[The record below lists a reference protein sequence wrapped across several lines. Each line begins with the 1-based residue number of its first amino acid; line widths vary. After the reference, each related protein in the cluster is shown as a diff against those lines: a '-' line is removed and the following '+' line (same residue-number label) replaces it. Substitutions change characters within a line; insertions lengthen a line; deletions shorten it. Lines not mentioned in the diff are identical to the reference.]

1 MLKETILGWTI
12 VLVPLAATVWFYF
25 FSLKKLPTLSNLE
38 KLGMALIMIL
48 VYIGLVS
55 TVLLFTIGI
64 HQLF

>member
-1 MLKETILGWTI
+1 MLLQTILGWTI
-12 VLVPLAATVWFYF
+12 VLVPLVATVWFYL
-25 FSLKKLPTLSNLE
+25 FSLKKLPHLSALE
-38 KLGMALIMIL
+38 KFGMGLIMFL